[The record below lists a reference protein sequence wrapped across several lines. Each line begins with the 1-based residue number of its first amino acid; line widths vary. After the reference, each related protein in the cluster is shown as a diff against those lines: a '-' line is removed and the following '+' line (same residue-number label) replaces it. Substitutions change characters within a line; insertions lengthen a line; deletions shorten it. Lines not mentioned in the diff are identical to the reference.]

1 MTFVQKVYFNFFI
14 VIILLLRNWV
24 FATNSVFVKPLS
36 LQPNDVNLWYF
47 KLTLFN
53 PIAFIF
59 WNIKG
64 LRHWFATILKLEN
77 QSICHKLDFL
87 ILYLCNCYG
96 KPYKFQIYKSAYNLL
111 PSNDKE
117 RIDKSE
123 GLNQTTALKGIEF
136 LIPIPLQSDDENI
149 RRSFPRIH
157 SLKYQRSTKLGR
169 KDIWIVISVRGSD

>member
-1 MTFVQKVYFNFFI
+1 M
-14 VIILLLRNWV
+14 LRNWV

-36 LQPNDVNLWYF
+36 LQPYDVNLWYF

-136 LIPIPLQSDDENI
+136 LPQKVLIPITLQSDDENT
-149 RRSFPRIH
+149 RLSFPRIH
-157 SLKYQRSTKLGR
+157 SLKYQRPTKLGR
-169 KDIWIVISVRGSD
+169 KDIWTKKSEFFS